1 MNEKL
6 IQNKFI
12 LVTPQSIHQIFKG
25 KDINSRKTL
34 LVLSPIKPSTY
45 QSNKLKSSETVEI
58 TINQRL
64 IDNYYS
70 ITFSLRNNQLESVF
84 DSFCENII
92 DNVNQIKDKNL
103 IIDYLCNR
111 YIMWQKLFTKGESG
125 LLSENELKGLI
136 GELYFLEK
144 IMIPNYGQ
152 VIAISSWLGP
162 EKAPQDFVCSNIWY
176 EIKSSYSPQN
186 VTINSIEQLDSN
198 MPGYLIVIEI
208 QKTSIA
214 DTSGITINKLVENIK
229 NNLTEENK
237 QIFTDILL
245 SHGYCNLEEYNFKV
259 FKILSMDFFEINQ
272 DSPVLHKSQL
282 PPTIISATY
291 TLNTALLKKQMRSQ
305 NE

>member
-1 MNEKL
+1 MKNEKL

-34 LVLSPIKPSTY
+34 LVLSPIKPSIY

-92 DNVNQIKDKNL
+92 DNVNQINDVNL
-103 IIDYLCNR
+103 IVDYLCNR
-111 YIMWQKLFTKGESG
+111 YIMWQKLFTKGANG

-144 IMIPNYGQ
+144 YMIPNYGQ
-152 VIAISSWLGP
+152 AIAISSWMGP
-162 EKAPQDFVCSNIWY
+162 EKAPQDFVCTNMWY
-176 EIKSSYSPQN
+176 EIKSSSTPQN
-186 VTINSIEQLDSN
+186 VTINSIEQLDSSI
-198 MPGYLIVIEI
+198 PGNLIVIEI
-208 QKTSIA
+208 KNTSIA
-214 DTSGITINKLVENIK
+214 DTSGITINKLVEEIK

-237 QIFTDILL
+237 QVFTDILL

-259 FKILSMDFFEINQ
+259 FKILSMNLFEINQ

-291 TLNTALLKKQMRSQ
+291 TLNTTLLK
-305 NE
+305 NEALR

>member
-1 MNEKL
+1 MKNEKL

-34 LVLSPIKPSTY
+34 LVLSPIKPSIY

-92 DNVNQIKDKNL
+92 DNVNQINDVNL
-103 IIDYLCNR
+103 IVDYLCNR
-111 YIMWQKLFTKGESG
+111 YIMWQKLFTKGANG
-125 LLSENELKGLI
+125 LLSEII

-144 IMIPNYGQ
+144 YMIPNYGQ
-152 VIAISSWLGP
+152 AIAISSWMGP
-162 EKAPQDFVCSNIWY
+162 EKAPQDFVCTNMWY
-176 EIKSSYSPQN
+176 EIKSSSTPQN
-186 VTINSIEQLDSN
+186 VTINSIEQLDSSI
-198 MPGYLIVIEI
+198 PGNLIVIEI
-208 QKTSIA
+208 KNTSIA
-214 DTSGITINKLVENIK
+214 DTSGITINKLVEEIK

-237 QIFTDILL
+237 QVFTDILL

-259 FKILSMDFFEINQ
+259 FKILSMNLFEINQ

-291 TLNTALLKKQMRSQ
+291 TLNTTLLK
-305 NE
+305 NEALR